1 MNDTDDIW
9 TSNTLSRS
17 LLESLDQGVIGLD
30 NQHRI
35 KVWNTWMTNHTG
47 LKTKALKSRRF
58 QEAFPDLPSS
68 TLETIKRVMNTGLP
82 LILSP
87 AFHSNWFPPVGVR
100 HQFVRLL
107 PLLTKDSGISGV
119 LILIQN
125 VSGAVEDEERLSG
138 RYRSLVESFSDHIFM
153 LGRDGTYLASNNPTT
168 QYALQN
174 GEDLVGKHYSDV
186 LADDVAEQYR
196 EQTEKLL
203 ATGQSVQFEHE
214 VSAPDSLRYHMD
226 TLYPVFRDNSLWTIG
241 GTCRDITETKI
252 YEKELLIRTRITSA
266 FLTTQGDEIFGEV
279 LKIVLDASESRCGVF
294 GYINEDGALAC
305 PSKTGEIWEKRPI
318 SDKTIVFPPERWD
331 EIWGRA
337 LIDLKTF
344 CSNTPSTVPEG
355 HHPILRSLASPVI
368 HEGKAIGVLYMA
380 NRTSD
385 YSAIDLQLIETIA
398 NTIAPM
404 LHSRHQLNIKEKE
417 KNLVEEQLHQSQKM
431 EAFGLLA
438 GSVAHDFNNHLS
450 VILGNADIISLEMS
464 GRSSYKENIEGITKA
479 ARSAASLTRQLLIFG
494 HKNTAL
500 PEVISINDVII
511 GIEKML
517 QRLLR
522 EDIRFVTAK
531 SNDLEPV
538 LMDPGQLE
546 QVIMNIVINARDAMP
561 KGGLI
566 TIETANLDLE
576 EAFFRAHGCKPA
588 AGPYVLLSVSDSGVG
603 MDGETRSRIFEPF
616 FTTKKRGQGT
626 GLGLATVYGLV
637 KQAEGY
643 VWAYSEPGK
652 GTTFKIYIPVT
663 GKRAETGGWEVTE
676 SRAKTEGTE
685 TILLVEDDET
695 VRNLMGAILKRYGY
709 QVLLAEDGEKALA
722 LSQKHEGEI
731 ALLLTD
737 VVLPG
742 IGGKEMSDALQEKR
756 PDMKILFV
764 SGYPEDII
772 SSFGVVPSD
781 MNFMTK
787 PIIPESLALKIREV
801 LDKK

>member
-1 MNDTDDIW
+1 
-9 TSNTLSRS
+9 
-17 LLESLDQGVIGLD
+17 
-30 NQHRI
+30 
-35 KVWNTWMTNHTG
+35 
-47 LKTKALKSRRF
+47 
-58 QEAFPDLPSS
+58 
-68 TLETIKRVMNTGLP
+68 
-82 LILSP
+82 
-87 AFHSNWFPPVGVR
+87 
-100 HQFVRLL
+100 
-107 PLLTKDSGISGV
+107 
-119 LILIQN
+119 
-125 VSGAVEDEERLSG
+125 
-138 RYRSLVESFSDHIFM
+138 
-153 LGRDGTYLASNNPTT
+153 
-168 QYALQN
+168 
-174 GEDLVGKHYSDV
+174 
-186 LADDVAEQYR
+186 
-196 EQTEKLL
+196 
-203 ATGQSVQFEHE
+203 
-214 VSAPDSLRYHMD
+214 
-226 TLYPVFRDNSLWTIG
+226 
-241 GTCRDITETKI
+241 
-252 YEKELLIRTRITSA
+252 
-266 FLTTQGDEIFGEV
+266 
-279 LKIVLDASESRCGVF
+279 
-294 GYINEDGALAC
+294 
-305 PSKTGEIWEKRPI
+305 
-318 SDKTIVFPPERWD
+318 
-331 EIWGRA
+331 
-337 LIDLKTF
+337 
-344 CSNTPSTVPEG
+344 
-355 HHPILRSLASPVI
+355 
-368 HEGKAIGVLYMA
+368 
-380 NRTSD
+380 
-385 YSAIDLQLIETIA
+385 
-398 NTIAPM
+398 
-404 LHSRHQLNIKEKE
+404 
-417 KNLVEEQLHQSQKM
+417 
-431 EAFGLLA
+431 
-438 GSVAHDFNNHLS
+438 
-450 VILGNADIISLEMS
+450 
-464 GRSSYKENIEGITKA
+464 
-479 ARSAASLTRQLLIFG
+479 
-494 HKNTAL
+494 
-500 PEVISINDVII
+500 
-511 GIEKML
+511 
-517 QRLLR
+517 
-522 EDIRFVTAK
+522 
-531 SNDLEPV
+531 
-538 LMDPGQLE
+538 
-546 QVIMNIVINARDAMP
+546 MNIVINARDAMP